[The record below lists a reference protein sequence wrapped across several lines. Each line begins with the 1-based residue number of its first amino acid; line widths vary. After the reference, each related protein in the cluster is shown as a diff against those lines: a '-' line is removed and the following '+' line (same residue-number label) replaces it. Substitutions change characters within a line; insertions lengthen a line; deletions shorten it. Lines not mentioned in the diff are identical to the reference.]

1 MSNTDYNMA
10 HGLAKNFISAAYYQH
25 LNGKREQLINACA
38 NHLKETKGCSLA
50 FGIKVAIQEIAALKV
65 LTVTPCRYSVATA
78 TLSSSTIDTTT
89 SDSIT
94 R

>member
-25 LNGKREQLINACA
+25 LNGNREQLINACA

-50 FGIKVAIQEIAALKV
+50 FGIKVAIQEIAALKF
-65 LTVTPCRYSVATA
+65 
-78 TLSSSTIDTTT
+78 
-89 SDSIT
+89 
-94 R
+94 